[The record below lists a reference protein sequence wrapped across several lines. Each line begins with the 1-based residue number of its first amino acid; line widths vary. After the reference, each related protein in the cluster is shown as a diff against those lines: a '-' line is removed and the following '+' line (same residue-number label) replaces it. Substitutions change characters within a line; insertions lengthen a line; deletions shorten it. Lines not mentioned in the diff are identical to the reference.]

1 MVVIMVM
8 LMMMI
13 TIIYMMMMMMIMII
27 IAHLGSISYN
37 KMIIKNCLIV
47 PTGWDKN
54 FPDSQTGLRQTY
66 PGSTLRKYQ

>member
-1 MVVIMVM
+1 MVM

-13 TIIYMMMMMMIMII
+13 TIIYMMMMMIMII

-54 FPDSQTGLRQTY
+54 FPDSDRAGINILYSQKISMMLVI
-66 PGSTLRKYQ
+66 